1 MEHDLY
7 LDTGSVSL
15 TVKELHFAGRR
26 RNPELLEE
34 EFGFSAATS
43 DSSWSEYWVTEA
55 GWINVT
61 QADGEVYC
69 TGGCSEHTQAVLKC
83 IHLVKHDYMFVN
95 KASVQDLN
103 QTITN
108 GCDYGFTGVTMISSG
123 MKIYESRF
131 ALFFSA
137 LAAFSDLL
145 QHVNR

>member
-15 TVKELHFAGRR
+15 TFFLEKR

-34 EFGFSAATS
+34 EFGFSAAFLERFLHFTS
-43 DSSWSEYWVTEA
+43 DSCWSEYWVTEA

-83 IHLVKHDYMFVN
+83 IHLVKHDYVFVN

-108 GCDYGFTGVTMISSG
+108 GCDYGIIV
-123 MKIYESRF
+123 
-131 ALFFSA
+131 
-137 LAAFSDLL
+137 LL
-145 QHVNR
+145 E